1 MQNSYPYTYEDSD
14 ELWLKQEEI
23 LENPLENEAELERY
37 IERERMRFYRE
48 WFQYTAEDYEAGFYF
63 SPIIAIKYN
72 TTVR

>member
-37 IERERMRFYRE
+37 IERERMRFTE
-48 WFQYTAEDYEAGFYF
+48 NGFNIQPKTTSKDFIF
-63 SPIIAIKYN
+63 SLS
-72 TTVR
+72 

>member
-48 WFQYTAEDYEAGFYF
+48 WFQYTAEDYELGFYF

>member
-48 WFQYTAEDYEAGFYF
+48 WCILKPF
-63 SPIIAIKYN
+63 SVKAHPK
-72 TTVR
+72 TTSKDFIFPYHSN

>member
-37 IERERMRFYRE
+37 IERERMHFYRE
-48 WFQYTAEDYEAGFYF
+48 WFQYTAEDYE
-63 SPIIAIKYN
+63 
-72 TTVR
+72 

>member
-48 WFQYTAEDYEAGFYF
+48 WFQYTAEDYEKGFYF
-63 SPIIAIKYN
+63 SSIIAIKYN

>member
-48 WFQYTAEDYEAGFYF
+48 WFQYTAEDYEWGFYF

>member
-37 IERERMRFYRE
+37 TERERMRFYRE
-48 WFQYTAEDYEAGFYF
+48 WFQYTAEDYE
-63 SPIIAIKYN
+63 
-72 TTVR
+72 

>member
-48 WFQYTAEDYEAGFYF
+48 WFQYTAEDYESGFYF